1 MDIRTGVQVEVD
13 SFLRFAD
20 YFFDNIFTDWA
31 VLDRIR
37 RTQSQI
43 HEVDGSV
50 RTILYRL
57 EQDLDQCQRDSEAV
71 RQELEDFLV
80 NA

>member
-1 MDIRTGVQVEVD
+1 M
-13 SFLRFAD
+13 
-20 YFFDNIFTDWA
+20 
-31 VLDRIR
+31 LDRIR

-57 EQDLDQCQRDSEAV
+57 ERDLDQCQRDSEAV
-71 RQELEDFLV
+71 RQELKDFLV